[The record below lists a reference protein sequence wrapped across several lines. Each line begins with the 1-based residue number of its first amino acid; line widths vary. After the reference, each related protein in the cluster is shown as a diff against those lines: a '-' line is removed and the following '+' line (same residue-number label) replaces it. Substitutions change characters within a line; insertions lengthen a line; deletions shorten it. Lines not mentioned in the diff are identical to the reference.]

1 MINHIVFKIITYAP
15 PKKHASE
22 IQAYNIFI
30 SHMDV
35 LFVTGELQIVSRSLS
50 L

>member
-1 MINHIVFKIITYAP
+1 MQAKFKTN
-15 PKKHASE
+15 
-22 IQAYNIFI
+22 NILI

-35 LFVTGELQIVSRSLS
+35 LFVTGELQIVSCSLS